1 MTPARLEQIKEIFY
15 GAVEQSPERRS
26 EFLAGTC
33 AGDEALRR
41 EVERLLAEHDRADGF
56 LETPFSPIA
65 SLRSLVNGRRT
76 LETNQVIAGHYR
88 IVSFLGEGGMGV
100 VYKAEDTKLR
110 RFVAL
115 KFLPEDLAKDHQAL
129 ERFQREAQAAS
140 ALNHPNICVIYDID
154 EQEGQPFIA
163 MELLGGRT
171 LKHLI
176 QQTPLKTDQVLESAI
191 QIAEGLDA
199 AHSKAIIHRDIKPAN
214 IFVTQR
220 GQVKIL
226 DFGLAKVA
234 PRLDVVHEIGAS
246 SLPTAT
252 AEEHLTSPGT
262 TMGTVAYMSPE
273 QARGERLDVRT
284 DLFSFGVV
292 LYEMATGRLPF
303 EGSTSAA
310 IFGAI
315 LHLAPTS
322 PLQLNPQLSERLD
335 EIISRALE
343 KDRDL
348 RYQHASDMRTDLKRL
363 KRDTSSSRS
372 EAVPPLPPAAMA
384 MPEATQ
390 EPASDSVIIAG
401 LLKRHK
407 KAAIG
412 IVAVLIALVALAWS
426 LLHRPP
432 RPSAELTQKRLTFNS
447 SENFVH
453 DSVISPDG
461 RYLAYSDP
469 AGIHVKLLSTSEER
483 IIPRPAGVPASAFW
497 NATSWFPDGTQLLVE
512 AFEPGGHKS
521 IWVFSMLGQS
531 PRELRE
537 GVTAMEVSPDGT
549 RIVFGPFVEPGW
561 REIWVMGRE
570 GDNPQ
575 KVLALGENEWL
586 SAVHWS
592 PNGQRLAYLRAQGTL
607 ESYQQSSIET
617 SDLKGANRTLVVS
630 ADPNVQLEGFCW
642 LPDGRIIYSR
652 RESPDSPDDNLWQI
666 GIDGQA
672 GTPTGKPKR
681 ITQWAGSSLSQLSA
695 SADGKHLALEKVSF
709 QGQVY
714 VGELAAGGS
723 RMNPPR
729 RLTNDEADDSPSA
742 WTPDSQAVLFA
753 SDRNGTQSIFK
764 QGLSQDTAE
773 PLVTGQQGAGSP
785 RLSPDGARIL
795 YLEVP
800 KTAIGASTPRRLM
813 RVPVSGGTPQFVLET
828 RNNLDFRC
836 SRAPAS
842 VCLIVEASQDKRHLT
857 FTEFDPLK
865 GRGKV
870 LRTMQKDPTASF
882 AGTDISP
889 DGTTFAIS
897 REYEAETHIRLLSLT
912 GGSDREIAVKGRPRL
927 TGLNWSPNGKGL
939 FCSSY
944 APQGST
950 LLYVDLKGDARV
962 LWQSKSMLGVLGGV
976 PSPDGRYLAIQSA
989 LISSNVWMVKG
1000 F

>member
-1 MTPARLEQIKEIFY
+1 
-15 GAVEQSPERRS
+15 
-26 EFLAGTC
+26 
-33 AGDEALRR
+33 
-41 EVERLLAEHDRADGF
+41 
-56 LETPFSPIA
+56 
-65 SLRSLVNGRRT
+65 
-76 LETNQVIAGHYR
+76 
-88 IVSFLGEGGMGV
+88 
-100 VYKAEDTKLR
+100 
-110 RFVAL
+110 
-115 KFLPEDLAKDHQAL
+115 L
-129 ERFQREAQAAS
+129 ERFRREARSAS
-140 ALNHPNICVIYDID
+140 ALNHPNICTIHEVGKHDD
-154 EQEGQPFIA
+154 QSFIV
-163 MELLGGRT
+163 MEFLDGMT
-171 LKHLI
+171 LKQRINGKALEI
-176 QQTPLKTDQVLESAI
+176 ETVLSLAI
-191 QIAEGLDA
+191 EISDALDGAHA
-199 AHSKAIIHRDIKPAN
+199 AGIIHRDIKPAN

-220 GQVKIL
+220 CQVKIL

-234 PRLDVVHEIGAS
+234 PRLDLVHEIGAS
-246 SLPTAT
+246 SLPT

-273 QARGERLDVRT
+273 QARGEELDVRT
-284 DLFSFGVV
+284 DLFSFGAV

-303 EGSTSAA
+303 EGSTSVA

-315 LHLAPTS
+315 LHLAPTP
-322 PLQLNPQLSERLD
+322 PLQLNPQLPVRLD
-335 EIISRALE
+335 EIISKALE

-363 KRDTSSSRS
+363 KRDTSSGRS
-372 EAVPPLPPAAMA
+372 EAVAPLPPAASA

-390 EPASDSVIIAG
+390 EPASDSVIIARI
-401 LLKRHK
+401 LKRHK
-407 KAAIG
+407 KVAIG
-412 IVAVLIALVALAWS
+412 TVAVVIALVALTWS

-447 SENFVH
+447 SENLVH
-453 DSVISPDG
+453 DIAMSSDG
-461 RYLAYSDP
+461 RYLAYSDR

-512 AFEPGGHKS
+512 AFEPYGQKS
-521 IWVFSMLGQS
+521 IWVVSMLAQS

-537 GVTAMEVSPDGT
+537 GADPMEVSPDGA
-549 RIVFGPFVEPGW
+549 RIAFGPFVEPGW

-586 SAVHWS
+586 VAVHWS
-592 PNGQRLAYLRAQGTL
+592 PDGQRLAYLMAQGTVGRH
-607 ESYQQSSIET
+607 QQWSIET
-617 SDLKGANRTLVVS
+617 SDLKGANRTVVVS
-630 ADPNVQLEGFCW
+630 ADPNVQLDGFCW
-642 LPDGRIIYSR
+642 IPDGRIVYSR
-652 RESPDSPDDNLWQI
+652 RESPDSTDDNLWQI

-681 ITQWAGSSLSQLSA
+681 ISQWAGSSLSALSV
-695 SADGKHLALEKVSF
+695 SADGKHLALVKMSF

-714 VGELAAGGS
+714 VGELAAGGT
-723 RMNPPR
+723 RMNLPR
-729 RLTNDEADDSPSA
+729 QLTNDEANDSPSA
-742 WTPDSQAVLFA
+742 WTPDSKAVLFA

-785 RLSPDGARIL
+785 RLSPDGAWIL

-800 KTAIGASTPRRLM
+800 KTALGPSTPRRLM
-813 RVPVSGGTPQFVLET
+813 RMPVSGGTPQFVLET

-842 VCLIVEASQDKRHLT
+842 VCVIVEATKDERQLT

-865 GRGKV
+865 GKGKV
-870 LRTMQKDPTASF
+870 LRTMQKDPTYSYF
-882 AGTDISP
+882 GGTDISP

-897 REYEAETHIRLLSLT
+897 RGYEAETHIRMLSLT
-912 GGSDREIAVKGRPRL
+912 GGSDREIAVKGRPQL
-927 TGLNWSPNGKGL
+927 AGLSWSPKGKGF

-944 APQGST
+944 SPQDST
-950 LLYVDLKGDARV
+950 LLYVDMKGDARV
-962 LWQSKSMLGVLGGV
+962 LWQSKAIFGVIGGV
-976 PSPDGRYLAIQSA
+976 PSPDGRYLAIQSGFM
-989 LISSNVWMVKG
+989 SSNVWMVEG